1 MAIPT
6 SIKTLLSGD
15 VVEWARIELKQTW
28 DPAASLK
35 TICAFANDL
44 DNWGGGYIIIG
55 VQEVNG
61 RPIYPLKGVQP
72 EKLDS
77 FQKSI
82 FAKCKLLRPS
92 YTPIISVEKYQGKY
106 FIVIWCPGGDN
117 RPYSSPKTMERNNK
131 ERIHYI
137 RKASNTV
144 APSDDEEKDLFNLA
158 NRVPFDDR
166 VNHQAEITDLNITL
180 IQNFQNYLREI
191 GSSLYEKSITGD
203 FTELC
208 SDMNIISIL
217 PEYVKPKNVGLMFF
231 CAQPDKFFPFTQID
245 VVQFPDGL
253 GGDNIIENTFKG
265 SIHHQLREALQFI
278 KNSIVSK
285 KIVKSA
291 DKAESDWVF
300 NYPYAALEEALAN
313 AVYHRAYDIREP
325 IEVRVEKN
333 MIEIVSFPGPDRSVT
348 QEGLKRYK
356 VSNRRYR
363 NRRIGDILKELHLTE
378 GRNTGFGKILSALE
392 ENGSPKPEFET
403 DEGHNYFITRLFIH
417 KAFMK
422 QESKGAKIGL
432 KGAGIEKKGAEVDAK
447 GAKAEPKGA
456 KAEPKGAEVDAKGA
470 KVGQKGAEVEPKGTE
485 VGLKG
490 AEVKAKGAKVE
501 PKGAEIKEKGV
512 KVDAKG
518 AKKGTERR
526 LEILNRMRE
535 NPFVTQVKLMEEFN
549 LSRKQIQNIIQYL
562 RLNGLVE
569 REGSNRSGKWIV
581 KK

>member
-1 MAIPT
+1 M
-6 SIKTLLSGD
+6 
-15 VVEWARIELKQTW
+15 RN
-28 DPAASLK
+28 
-35 TICAFANDL
+35 ANFL
-44 DNWGGGYIIIG
+44 DRLN
-55 VQEVNG
+55 
-61 RPIYPLKGVQP
+61 
-72 EKLDS
+72 
-77 FQKSI
+77 
-82 FAKCKLLRPS
+82 
-92 YTPIISVEKYQGKY
+92 
-106 FIVIWCPGGDN
+106 
-117 RPYSSPKTMERNNK
+117 
-131 ERIHYI
+131 I

-180 IQNFQNYLREI
+180 IQNYLREI

-265 SIHHQLREALQFI
+265 PIHHQLREALQFI

-291 DKAESDWVF
+291 HKAESDWVF

-417 KAFMK
+417 EAFMK

-456 KAEPKGAEVDAKGA
+456 KGEPKGAEIEEKGAKVDAKGA
-470 KVGQKGAEVEPKGTE
+470 KVGQKGAEVEPKGAE
-485 VGLKG
+485 VGLKGAEIEEKG

-501 PKGAEIKEKGV
+501 PKGAEIEEKGV

-535 NPFVTQVKLMEEFN
+535 NGSLIFVGVRPSL
-549 LSRKQIQNIIQYL
+549 
-562 RLNGLVE
+562 
-569 REGSNRSGKWIV
+569 
-581 KK
+581 

>member
-1 MAIPT
+1 
-6 SIKTLLSGD
+6 
-15 VVEWARIELKQTW
+15 
-28 DPAASLK
+28 
-35 TICAFANDL
+35 
-44 DNWGGGYIIIG
+44 
-55 VQEVNG
+55 
-61 RPIYPLKGVQP
+61 
-72 EKLDS
+72 
-77 FQKSI
+77 
-82 FAKCKLLRPS
+82 
-92 YTPIISVEKYQGKY
+92 
-106 FIVIWCPGGDN
+106 
-117 RPYSSPKTMERNNK
+117 
-131 ERIHYI
+131 
-137 RKASNTV
+137 
-144 APSDDEEKDLFNLA
+144 
-158 NRVPFDDR
+158 
-166 VNHQAEITDLNITL
+166 
-180 IQNFQNYLREI
+180 
-191 GSSLYEKSITGD
+191 
-203 FTELC
+203 
-208 SDMNIISIL
+208 
-217 PEYVKPKNVGLMFF
+217 
-231 CAQPDKFFPFTQID
+231 
-245 VVQFPDGL
+245 
-253 GGDNIIENTFKG
+253 
-265 SIHHQLREALQFI
+265 
-278 KNSIVSK
+278 
-285 KIVKSA
+285 
-291 DKAESDWVF
+291 
-300 NYPYAALEEALAN
+300 
-313 AVYHRAYDIREP
+313 
-325 IEVRVEKN
+325 
-333 MIEIVSFPGPDRSVT
+333 MIEIVSFPGPDCSVT

-417 KAFMK
+417 KTFMK

-447 GAKAEPKGA
+447 GAK
-456 KAEPKGAEVDAKGA
+456 
-470 KVGQKGAEVEPKGTE
+470 VGQKGAEVEPKGAE

-501 PKGAEIKEKGV
+501 PKGAEIEEKGV